1 MPIADT
7 INNDIKKAMLARAE
21 AELRALRAIK
31 AALLLEATK
40 EAGAG
45 SVSDESAIKILQKL
59 AKQRKES
66 MEIFKAQGRN
76 DLYDKENE
84 ELSVMEKYLPAQM
97 DESQLKQILLQLIST
112 SGFTSAADFSKLMP
126 LAMKEL
132 AGKADGKAISGL
144 LKELLNK

>member
-1 MPIADT
+1 MSIAET

-45 SVSDESAIKILQKL
+45 EVSDESAIKILQKL

-66 MEIFKAQGRN
+66 MEIFKTQGRS
-76 DLYDKENE
+76 DLFEKENE
-84 ELSVMEKYLPAQM
+84 ELLVMEKYLPAQM
-97 DESQLKQILLQLIST
+97 DNNQLKEKLQQIISSSGFST
-112 SGFTSAADFSKLMP
+112 SADFSKLMP

-132 AGKADGKAISGL
+132 AGKADGKAISSL
-144 LKELLNK
+144 LKELLN

>member
-1 MPIADT
+1 MSIADT

-45 SVSDESAIKILQKL
+45 AVSDESAIKILQKL

-144 LKELLNK
+144 LKELLK